1 MKTFKEPFDVDGQ
14 YITDNRYQEILRL
27 DAMLNER
34 HIPHICQ
41 KVMDGWQVIYPED
54 GKKRVMDAI
63 EHFGSYGHEQD
74 KLEIMGLLTAKEKK
88 NDSVLGYLSAKE
100 VFTRIERHWE
110 GGPAMTREEAI
121 QNREDCLKYLEGI
134 GREASPECIEAVR
147 WSVKALKDGS
157 TTD

>member
-1 MKTFKEPFDVDGQ
+1 MKTFKELFDADGQ

-34 HIPHICQ
+34 HIPHIC
-41 KVMDGWQVIYPED
+41 KKFMDGWQVIYPED

-63 EHFGSYGHEQD
+63 EHFGSYGNEQD
-74 KLEIMGLLTAKEKK
+74 KLEIMGLLTPKEKK

-110 GGPAMTREEAI
+110 EA
-121 QNREDCLKYLEGI
+121 Q
-134 GREASPECIEAVR
+134 P
-147 WSVKALKDGS
+147 
-157 TTD
+157 

>member
-1 MKTFKEPFDVDGQ
+1 MKTFKELFDADEQ

-41 KVMDGWQVIYPED
+41 KFMDGWQVIYPED

-74 KLEIMGLLTAKEKK
+74 KLEIMGLLTSEEKK
-88 NDSVLGYLSAKE
+88 NDSVLGYLLAEE
-100 VFTRIERHWE
+100 VFTRINRHWE
-110 GGPAMTREEAI
+110 GTQP
-121 QNREDCLKYLEGI
+121 
-134 GREASPECIEAVR
+134 
-147 WSVKALKDGS
+147 
-157 TTD
+157 